1 MKHHSVI
8 LARLFLGLALAGGLL
23 YAAASA
29 SAQRTSVTV
38 PFAFTANH
46 ESMPAGF
53 YEVQML
59 SDRFMALRNSVTR
72 ETQVFMVHPGEGRIP
87 EEGPGR
93 LIFVRI
99 GHQFHLNQVRI
110 AGKTVYGDLVVQ
122 HKADRELARNR
133 TPADSTVEVAF
144 NNN

>member
-1 MKHHSVI
+1 MVKCKLTAENKTIGSGRRKAGSANEERRLLMKHHSVI
-8 LARLFLGLALAGGLL
+8 LARLLLGLAVAGGLH

-72 ETQVFMVHPGEGRIP
+72 ETQVFLVPPG
-87 EEGPGR
+87 
-93 LIFVRI
+93 
-99 GHQFHLNQVRI
+99 
-110 AGKTVYGDLVVQ
+110 
-122 HKADRELARNR
+122 
-133 TPADSTVEVAF
+133 
-144 NNN
+144 